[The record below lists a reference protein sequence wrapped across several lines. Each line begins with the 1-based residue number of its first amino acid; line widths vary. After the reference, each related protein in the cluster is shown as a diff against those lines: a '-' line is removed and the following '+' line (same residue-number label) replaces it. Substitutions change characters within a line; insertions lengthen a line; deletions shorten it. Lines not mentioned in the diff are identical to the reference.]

1 VTALADAL
9 HDGRISGRVWLYS
22 NYHCNLRCT
31 YCLTESAPAVAR
43 RELGSER
50 MLALAREARELG
62 FSALGVTGGEPFLL
76 DYMPA
81 LVGRLAD
88 ELPTLV
94 LSNGTVF
101 NARRLREIEPLTGKP
116 VSLQISLDRPDPE
129 PNDLMRGPENFARV
143 VAAVPE
149 LVRRGIRVRIA
160 TTVEDPDAVDPG
172 EMARL
177 CELHRALGV
186 PDEDHVVRPIVRR
199 GRAQVNEL
207 GVAAGV
213 AELDPEL
220 TITADGA
227 FYSPFAPTVAGGRLD
242 TDLLVTRAIQPLA
255 TPADALARIVAG
267 RPPGEDA
274 SLGIR

>member
-9 HDGRISGRVWLYS
+9 RSGRLSDRVWLYS

-31 YCLTESAPAVAR
+31 YCLTESAPAVPR
-43 RELGSER
+43 RELGGER
-50 MLALAREARELG
+50 MVALGREARELG
-62 FSALGVTGGEPFLL
+62 FGALGVTGGEPFLL
-76 DYMPA
+76 EYMPA

-101 NARRLREIEPLTGKP
+101 NARRLRQIEALAGKP
-116 VSLQISLDRPDPE
+116 VALQISLDRPDPE
-129 PNDLMRGPENFARV
+129 PNDVMRGPENFARV

-149 LVRRGIRVRIA
+149 LVRRGIHVRIA
-160 TTVEDPDAVDPG
+160 TTLADPDAADHD

-199 GRAQVNEL
+199 GRAQINEL

-213 AELDPEL
+213 GELDPEL

-255 TPADALARIVAG
+255 TPAEALARIVAG
-267 RPPGEDA
+267 RSPGDDA

>member
-9 HDGRISGRVWLYS
+9 RSGRLSDRVWLYS
-22 NYHCNLRCT
+22 NYHCNLRCS
-31 YCLTESAPAVAR
+31 YCLTESAPAVPR
-43 RELGSER
+43 RELGRER

-62 FSALGVTGGEPFLL
+62 FGALGVTGGEPFLL
-76 DYMPA
+76 EYMPA

-101 NARRLREIEPLTGKP
+101 NARRLREIEALAEKP
-116 VSLQISLDRPDPE
+116 VALQISLDRPDPE
-129 PNDLMRGPENFARV
+129 PNDTMRGPENFARV

-160 TTVEDPDAVDPG
+160 TTLEDPGAADPD

-177 CELHRALGV
+177 CDLHRALGV

-199 GRAQVNEL
+199 GRAQVNAL
-207 GVAAGV
+207 GIAAG
-213 AELDPEL
+213 AGELDPEL

-255 TPADALARIVAG
+255 TPAEALARIVAG

>member
-9 HDGRISGRVWLYS
+9 ESGRISGRVWLYS
-22 NYHCNLRCT
+22 NYHCNLRCA
-31 YCLTESAPAVAR
+31 YCLTESAPAVPR
-43 RELGSER
+43 RELGRER
-50 MLALAREARELG
+50 MVALAREARALG

-76 DYMPA
+76 DHMPA

-101 NARRLREIEPLTGKP
+101 NARRLRELETLAGKP
-116 VSLQISLDRPDPE
+116 VALQISLDRPDPE
-129 PNDLMRGPENFARV
+129 PNDVMRGPENFARV

-160 TTVEDPDAVDPG
+160 TTLEDPEAANRA

-177 CELHRALGV
+177 CELHRTLGV

-199 GRAQVNEL
+199 GRAQINEL

-274 SLGIR
+274 TLGIR

>member
-9 HDGRISGRVWLYS
+9 ESGRLSGRVWLYS

-31 YCLTESAPAVAR
+31 YCLTESAPAVPR
-43 RELGSER
+43 RELGRER
-50 MLALAREARELG
+50 MVALAREARELG

-81 LVGRLAD
+81 LMGRLAD

-101 NARRLREIEPLTGKP
+101 NARRLREIEALAGKP
-116 VSLQISLDRPDPE
+116 FALQISLDRPDPE
-129 PNDLMRGPENFARV
+129 PNDEMRGPENFARV

-160 TTVEDPDAVDPG
+160 TTLEDPDAADPH

-177 CELHRALGV
+177 CDLHRTLGV

-207 GVAAGV
+207 GVAAGF
-213 AELDPEL
+213 EQLDPEL

-255 TPADALARIVAG
+255 TPAEALARIVSD

-274 SLGIR
+274 TLGIR

>member
-9 HDGRISGRVWLYS
+9 RSGRLSDRVWLYS

-31 YCLTESAPAVAR
+31 YCLTESAPAVPR
-43 RELGSER
+43 RELGRER
-50 MLALAREARELG
+50 MVALAREARELG
-62 FSALGVTGGEPFLL
+62 FGALGVTGGEPFLL
-76 DYMPA
+76 EYMPA

-101 NARRLREIEPLTGKP
+101 NARRLHEIEALAGKP
-116 VSLQISLDRPDPE
+116 VALQISLDRPDPE
-129 PNDLMRGPENFARV
+129 PNDVMRGPENFARV

-160 TTVEDPDAVDPG
+160 TTLEDPDAADPD

-199 GRAQVNEL
+199 GRAQVNAL

-227 FYSPFAPTVAGGRLD
+227 FLHPFAPTVEHGR
-242 TDLLVTRAIQPLA
+242 TDLDLLISRQTAPLHVA
-255 TPADALARIVAG
+255 AERFLRVAAGLPAGADVVRN
-267 RPPGEDA
+267 
-274 SLGIR
+274 IR